1 MQASHYLLTSHV
13 DGSDAYT
20 LCRGRGQK
28 TRNHALAD
36 WPRGSQAMHVF
47 SPQISLSWNALNRL
61 HLMQQSAFNTYSECT
76 LLPPLVSTHLD
87 APPEITVVYMSA
99 A

>member
-1 MQASHYLLTSHV
+1 MEGAKLSLFANV
-13 DGSDAYT
+13 AYGW
-20 LCRGRGQK
+20 LRCIHAIPARGREEK

-61 HLMQQSAFNTYSECT
+61 HLMQQSAFNPQSALFSFHPSRCT
-76 LLPPLVSTHLD
+76 
-87 APPEITVVYMSA
+87 PEITVV
-99 A
+99 